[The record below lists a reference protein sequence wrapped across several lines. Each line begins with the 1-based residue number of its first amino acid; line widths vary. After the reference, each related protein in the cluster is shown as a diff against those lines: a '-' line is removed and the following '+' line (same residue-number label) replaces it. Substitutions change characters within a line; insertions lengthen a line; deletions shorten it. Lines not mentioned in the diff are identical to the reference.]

1 MAGQSQDSSEGKK
14 RPAGHVMLPEWL
26 LQSNALRGAG
36 PARESL
42 PTLSKGIEVADPGPS
57 EADLLR
63 HINRELKV
71 GTFNILIVG
80 RSGAGKS
87 TLINKIFEEDF
98 ATTGS
103 SEPVTMETRKYVK
116 KGVPFTLYDT
126 RGLELKECD
135 QILRELLT
143 FVEENQKQELSER
156 IHVAWLCIA
165 EDGRRVEEAE
175 KELTRRLAQFM
186 PVIAVIT
193 KVRADKGFRSAMQS
207 LLPEAKNVVRV
218 RAMEEHLDDGHVM
231 PREGLDDLV
240 EATAQVLPDG
250 EVLRAFA
257 SVQKSM
263 KLKEK
268 EARKVVRIAAGLA
281 AGSAW
286 IPVPLA
292 NEGSLL
298 LIEAEMLWHISMIF
312 GVKATNP
319 EFWRNLVLGLLAGTG
334 TRIGIRVAV
343 TKVLGNG
350 LKFIPGVG
358 TVVGGSVL
366 TISYAFFIQ
375 KLGNWYIAFLVN
387 QIKSSG
393 GKIPSPDLIR
403 EGFQEFSNA
412 SERQF

>member
-1 MAGQSQDSSEGKK
+1 M
-14 RPAGHVMLPEWL
+14 
-26 LQSNALRGAG
+26 NF
-36 PARESL
+36 
-42 PTLSKGIEVADPGPS
+42 
-57 EADLLR
+57 
-63 HINRELKV
+63 KV

-87 TLINKIFEEDF
+87 TLINEIFEEDF

-103 SEPVTMETRKYVK
+103 SEPVTMETRKYIK

-143 FVEENQKQELSER
+143 FVEENQKQELFER
-156 IHVAWLCIA
+156 IHVAWLCIG

-175 KELTRRLAQFM
+175 KDLTRRLAQFM

-193 KVRADKGFRSAMQS
+193 KVRADKGFRSAVQS

-250 EVLRAFA
+250 EILRAFA
-257 SVQKSM
+257 SVQISM

-268 EARKVVRIAAGLA
+268 EARKLVRVAVLA
-281 AGSAW
+281 AMGPGW
-286 IPVPLA
+286 IPIPLA
-292 NEGSLL
+292 SEGLVL
-298 LIEAEMLWHISMIF
+298 VIEAGMLQGISMIF
-312 GVKATNP
+312 GIRATNG
-319 EFWRNLVLGLLAGTG
+319 EFWRNLVLGLLASAG
-334 TRIGIRVAV
+334 TRIGIRVAI
-343 TKVLGNG
+343 TRVLGNSI
-350 LKFIPGVG
+350 KFIPGVG
-358 TVVGGSVL
+358 TAAGGSIL
-366 TISYAFFIQ
+366 TASYVFFTQ
-375 KLGNWYIAFLVN
+375 KLGNRYINFLVKK
-387 QIKSSG
+387 IKSSG

-403 EGFQEFSNA
+403 EGFQKFSNA